1 MTELIESKER
11 EKLSSNPATDSK
23 EEEKVSLCFYFKQRG
38 ETYSSWN
45 MKTGI
50 SSDYEKAI
58 AECRNTETK

>member
-11 EKLSSNPATDSK
+11 EIKLKPSN
-23 EEEKVSLCFYFKQRG
+23 CFKGGGKGFFVFLLQAKGRDI
-38 ETYSSWN
+38 SWN